1 MTTRRMLYLQFNN
14 PGAYPPLMHS
24 ARILADAGWQVRL
37 LGVGTSFTEGF
48 KTTAHPRIETRLLP
62 NAAGGWRLKF
72 WYLHYGLRAFLTVA
86 LWRPRWIYVSDPLA
100 APFGC
105 VLWLLGWRRLIYHE
119 HDAPA
124 AEGQNGFM
132 RFVLR
137 CRLRLARQAEIV
149 VAPNRTRAELLRE
162 ASGREHPVFCVWN
175 CPHSSELAPLGSD
188 MVGEDDFVVVYHGSI
203 NADRVPM
210 PLIAALRHT
219 PEAVKLHIIGYETV
233 AGAVAQILAAAAA
246 WGLGERVRYL
256 GAFATREEI
265 LQIARGCQLG
275 VALFPQDPDSDIN
288 LRLMAGA
295 SNKIFDYL
303 ACGLPVLTSRSP
315 DWIALIEAHGLG
327 FTCDPGDELALA
339 AVLRQAS
346 EQRDALRAMGE
357 AGRRKILGEWHYERC
372 FAPVL
377 AALEGPP

>member
-1 MTTRRMLYLQFNN
+1 MKNRRMLYLQFNN

-24 ARILADAGWQVRL
+24 ARVLADSGWQVRL
-37 LGVGTSFTEGF
+37 LGVSISFTEGF
-48 KTTAHPRIETRLLP
+48 KTAAHPRIETRLLP
-62 NAAGGWRLKF
+62 NAPGGWRLKL
-72 WYLHYGLRAFLTVA
+72 WYFHYGLRALLMVA
-86 LWRPRWIYVSDPLA
+86 LWRPQWIYLSDPLS
-100 APFGC
+100 APLGC
-105 VLWLLGWRRLIYHE
+105 LLWLLGRRRLVYHE
-119 HDAPA
+119 HDAPTA
-124 AEGQNGFM
+124 DGQNGFM

-137 CRLRLARQAEIV
+137 CRLRLARQAAIV
-149 VAPNRTRAELLRE
+149 IAPNLTRAERLRAE
-162 ASGREHPVFCVWN
+162 SGRVRPVLCVWN
-175 CPHSSELAPLGSD
+175 CPHSSELVPLAGKASD
-188 MVGEDDFVVVYHGSI
+188 ESDFVIVYHGSI

-210 PLIAALRHT
+210 PLIAALRQAPT
-219 PEAVKLHIIGYETV
+219 AVKLHIIGYETV
-233 AGAVAQILAAAAA
+233 AGAVARILAAAAA

-265 LQIARGCQLG
+265 LQIAHRCQLG

-303 ACGLPVLTSRSP
+303 ACGLPVLTSSSP

-327 FTCDPGDELALA
+327 FTCDPSDEQALA
-339 AVLRQAS
+339 AVLRHAY

-357 AGRRKILGEWHYERC
+357 AGRRKILDEWHYERC